1 MTNKRL
7 LKIKML
13 EKKIDNYEQ
22 LAEKMEMT
30 KQNLYCKIN
39 EKTNWNIKDFKKL
52 KDVLNLT
59 TKDIDEI
66 FFN

>member
-1 MTNKRL
+1 MINKRL

-22 LAEKMEMT
+22 LAEKMGMT
-30 KQNLYCKIN
+30 KQNLHCKIK
-39 EKTNWNIKDFKKL
+39 EKINWNIKDIKKL
-52 KDVLNLT
+52 KDLLNLT
-59 TKDIDEI
+59 AEDINKI

>member
-1 MTNKRL
+1 MINKRL

-22 LAEKMEMT
+22 LAEKMGMT

-39 EKTNWNIKDFKKL
+39 EKTNWNIKDLKKL
-52 KDVLNLT
+52 RDILNLT
-59 TKDIDEI
+59 TDDIDKI